1 MAKQKK
7 WEIKEIK
14 KGGRVSNAA
23 KLIIGTRLTHL
34 LDTIEK
40 YFQNMNVENLHDV
53 RISLRRVRYN
63 MELFISCFNRKQFLE
78 IYNAVQEL
86 QDLSGVVRDLDVFK
100 ENISSLVQNEKV
112 RVNKTVLQKV
122 EKKRI
127 KLEEELKLALMKF
140 LHSKQL
146 KNFYKLVS

>member
-23 KLIIGTRLTHL
+23 KLIIGTRLNHL
-34 LDTIEK
+34 LETIEK
-40 YFQNMNVENLHDV
+40 YFDKMDVDNLHNV

-63 MELFISCFNRKQFLE
+63 MELFISCFNRKQFLGV
-78 IYNAVQEL
+78 YNAVQEL
-86 QDLSGVVRDLDVFK
+86 QDLSGAVRDLDVFK
-100 ENISSLVQNEKV
+100 ENINALVQIEKA

-122 EKKRI
+122 EKKRK

-140 LHSKQL
+140 VHSKKL

>member
-34 LDTIEK
+34 LETIEK

>member
-14 KGGRVSNAA
+14 KRGRVSTAS
-23 KLIIGTRLTHL
+23 KLIIWTRLTHL

-40 YFQNMNVENLHDV
+40 YFHKMDVENLHDV

-63 MELFISCFNRKQFLE
+63 MELFISCFNRKQFLGVYNE
-78 IYNAVQEL
+78 IQEL
-86 QDLSGVVRDLDVFK
+86 QDLSGAVRDLDVFK
-100 ENISSLVQNEKV
+100 ENINLLIQNEKV
-112 RVNKTVLQKV
+112 KVNKTVLQKV
-122 EKKRI
+122 EKKRK

-140 LHSKQL
+140 LHSKKL

>member
-7 WEIKEIK
+7 WEISEIK
-14 KGGRVSNAA
+14 NGSRVSTAA
-23 KLIIGTRLTHL
+23 RLIIRTRLTHL

-40 YFQNMNVENLHDV
+40 YFLKMDVENLHDV

-78 IYNAVQEL
+78 IYNEVQIL
-86 QDLSGVVRDLDVFK
+86 QDLSGAVRDLDVFK
-100 ENISSLVQNEKV
+100 ENINSLIQKEKV
-112 RVNKTVLQKV
+112 RVNKTILQKV
-122 EKKRI
+122 EKNRI
-127 KLEEELKLALMKF
+127 KLEEDLKLALMKF
-140 LHSKQL
+140 LHSKKL

>member
-7 WEIKEIK
+7 WEITEIK

-23 KLIIGTRLTHL
+23 KLIIRTRLSHL
-34 LDTIEK
+34 LETIEK
-40 YFQNMNVENLHDV
+40 YFEKMDVENLHDV

-63 MELFISCFNRKQFLE
+63 MELFISCFNRKQFLGV
-78 IYNAVQEL
+78 YNAVQEL

-100 ENISSLVQNEKV
+100 ENINALVQIEKA

-122 EKKRI
+122 EKKRK

-140 LHSKQL
+140 VHSKKL

>member
-23 KLIIGTRLTHL
+23 KLIIGTRLSHL
-34 LDTIEK
+34 LETIEK
-40 YFQNMNVENLHDV
+40 YFDKMDVENLHNV

-63 MELFISCFNRKQFLE
+63 MELFISCFNRKQFLGV
-78 IYNAVQEL
+78 YNAVQEL
-86 QDLSGVVRDLDVFK
+86 QDLSGAVRDLDVFK
-100 ENISSLVQNEKV
+100 ENINALVQIEKV

-122 EKKRI
+122 EKKRK

-140 LHSKQL
+140 VHSKKL

>member
-1 MAKQKK
+1 MAKHRK

-23 KLIIGTRLTHL
+23 RLIIGTRLTQL
-34 LDTIEK
+34 LNTIEK
-40 YFQNMNVENLHDV
+40 YFQKMNVENLHDV

-63 MELFISCFNRKQFLE
+63 MELFISCFNRKQFFG

-86 QDLSGVVRDLDVFK
+86 QDLSGAVRDLDVFK
-100 ENISSLVQNEKV
+100 ENINSLVQNEKA

-122 EKKRI
+122 ERKRK
-127 KLEEELKLALMKF
+127 KLEEEFKLVLMKF
-140 LHSKQL
+140 VHSKKL

>member
-23 KLIIGTRLTHL
+23 KLIIGTRLSHL
-34 LDTIEK
+34 LETIEK
-40 YFQNMNVENLHDV
+40 YFDKMDVDNLHNV

-63 MELFISCFNRKQFLE
+63 MELFISCFNRKQFLGV
-78 IYNAVQEL
+78 YNAVQEL
-86 QDLSGVVRDLDVFK
+86 QDLSGAVRDLDVFK
-100 ENISSLVQNEKV
+100 ENINALVQIEKA

-122 EKKRI
+122 EKKRK

-140 LHSKQL
+140 VHSKKL

>member
-14 KGGRVSNAA
+14 KRGRVSTAS

-40 YFQNMNVENLHDV
+40 YFQKMDVENLHDV

-63 MELFISCFNRKQFLE
+63 MELFISCFNRKQFFGV
-78 IYNAVQEL
+78 YN
-86 QDLSGVVRDLDVFK
+86 
-100 ENISSLVQNEKV
+100 
-112 RVNKTVLQKV
+112 
-122 EKKRI
+122 
-127 KLEEELKLALMKF
+127 
-140 LHSKQL
+140 
-146 KNFYKLVS
+146 

>member
-14 KGGRVSNAA
+14 KRGRVSTAS

-40 YFQNMNVENLHDV
+40 YFQKMDVENLHDV

-63 MELFISCFNRKQFLE
+63 MELFISCFNRKQFLGVYNE
-78 IYNAVQEL
+78 IQEL
-86 QDLSGVVRDLDVFK
+86 QDLSGAVRDLDVFK
-100 ENISSLVQNEKV
+100 ENINLLIQNEKV

-122 EKKRI
+122 EKKRK
-127 KLEEELKLALMKF
+127 KLEEELKLTLMKF
-140 LHSKQL
+140 LHSKKL

>member
-23 KLIIGTRLTHL
+23 KLIIGTRLSHL
-34 LDTIEK
+34 LETIEK
-40 YFQNMNVENLHDV
+40 YFDKMDVDNLHNV

-63 MELFISCFNRKQFLE
+63 MELFISCFNRKQFLGV
-78 IYNAVQEL
+78 YNAVQEL
-86 QDLSGVVRDLDVFK
+86 QDLSGAVRDLDVFK
-100 ENISSLVQNEKV
+100 ENINALVQIEKA

-122 EKKRI
+122 EKKRK

-140 LHSKQL
+140 VHSKKL
-146 KNFYKLVS
+146 KNFYKLVL